1 MGDCCLTG
9 APNILAGWWHFFHL
23 SERESSCFHS
33 TVSGDDWWKP
43 SEVHFTI
50 RNERAFREMAGTP
63 IYTFQRCIG
72 ELSRLQSEG
81 PPIEPDKRTQSV
93 WKSWHVPRWR
103 GSDSGLKNHL
113 ATVSHLLVR
122 NILSNCILQLPKR
135 LEAPSFNLRGRWST
149 NSLFGFCRVHLFSH
163 LISSVPHYPVFIWC
177 RRWFGSLESMPA
189 DSLSV

>member
-1 MGDCCLTG
+1 MKSLQNCAVKHEDCCVTD

-23 SERESSCFHS
+23 SKGESSCFHS

-50 RNERAFREMAGTP
+50 RNERAFWEMAGTP
-63 IYTFQRCIG
+63 IYTFQQCIG

-135 LEAPSFNLRGRWST
+135 LEAQVSIYGAGGARTL
-149 NSLFGFCRVHLFSH
+149 SLAFVVSICFP
-163 LISSVPHYPVFIWC
+163 ISSPS
-177 RRWFGSLESMPA
+177 SLTTQCLLGVAVGLPR
-189 DSLSV
+189 